1 MLEIRKV
8 LRRELSKH
16 LNSILLLPQSVSK
29 KQKKS
34 ILLLMLTRKVTL
46 LHGKDTS
53 QVRRMP
59 RQANLYTRLLTML
72 KKDTG
77 SIMRRKV

>member
-16 LNSILLLPQSVSK
+16 LNSMLLLPQSVSK
-29 KQKKS
+29 KQRKS
-34 ILLLMLTRKVTL
+34 IQLLMLIRKVTH
-46 LHGKDTS
+46 LHIKHIK

-59 RQANLYTRLLTML
+59 RQANLYTRLLT
-72 KKDTG
+72 T
-77 SIMRRKV
+77 